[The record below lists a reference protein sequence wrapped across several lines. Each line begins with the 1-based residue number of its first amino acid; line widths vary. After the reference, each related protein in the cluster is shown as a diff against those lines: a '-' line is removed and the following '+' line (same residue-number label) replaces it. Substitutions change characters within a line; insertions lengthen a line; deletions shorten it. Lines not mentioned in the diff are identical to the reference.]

1 MKIVMRKMT
10 RWGDKLYRVGHEAVV
25 SEEVGKR
32 WVSRGLAYEIKVPEK
47 VQEVHDE
54 AHEVVQEDLNKLTY
68 QELRTVAKEKGISTY
83 GKKRDEIVEALNGD
97 YDTSEGEAGPRD

>member
-1 MKIVMRKMT
+1 MKLVMRKMT

-32 WVSRGLAYEIKVPEK
+32 WVSRGLAYEIKEPE
-47 VQEVHDE
+47 VQEVHE
-54 AHEVVQEDLNKLTY
+54 EVHDDLNKLTY

-83 GKKRDEIVEALNGD
+83 GKKREEIVEALNGD
-97 YDTSEGEAGPRD
+97 YDTSEGEADLRD